1 MTGHEN
7 SEQVAPDFLA
17 LLMDR
22 PPWFGFGLGLC
33 AILLSQAPDPTA
45 VEATGTSLRVLA
57 LPTLIAAVVA
67 LYPALSRVRSQRR
80 ALAQGDWRRA
90 KVTGVEVL
98 RASTGMPRHRLLWTD
113 ADGRVGRSRVIRKR
127 WVPPKGR
134 AIHVLQ
140 DPVSARQW
148 WEGDLP
154 VASPAGNG
162 PLASVRWS
170 TVLTWPST
178 WVALMAA
185 VIALLLLLAGAP
197 WVLTALS
204 IVCAILGARAARH
217 RARSLARALTIGAR
231 IEGTVV
237 SHQRAPVSSVGRL
250 SRRDPA
256 GAAMRWESRDGH
268 FGATNYVAH
277 DRVIPVGG
285 RILLRLDAVTGEAY
299 WDGDGT
305 T

>member
-1 MTGHEN
+1 MTGREDTK
-7 SEQVAPDFLA
+7 QDAPGFLA

-22 PPWFGFGLGLC
+22 PPWIGFGLGLC
-33 AILLSQAPDPTA
+33 AFLLSQAPDPTA

-57 LPTLIAAVVA
+57 LPVLIAAVIA

-80 ALAQGDWRRA
+80 ALAQGEWRRA

-98 RASTGMPRHRLLWTD
+98 SASTGMPRHRLLWTD

-134 AIHVLQ
+134 AIRVLP

-154 VASPAGNG
+154 GPTPADGG
-162 PLASVRWS
+162 PGKSVPWS

-178 WVALMAA
+178 WGALMAA

-197 WVLTALS
+197 WMLTALA
-204 IVCAILGARAARH
+204 IVCAILGTRAARH
-217 RARSLARALTIGAR
+217 RARALARALTFGSR

-237 SHQRAPVSSVGRL
+237 LHRRAPVSSVGRL

-285 RILLRLDAVTGEAY
+285 RIPLRLDPVTGEAY
-299 WDGDGT
+299 WEGDGT
-305 T
+305 N